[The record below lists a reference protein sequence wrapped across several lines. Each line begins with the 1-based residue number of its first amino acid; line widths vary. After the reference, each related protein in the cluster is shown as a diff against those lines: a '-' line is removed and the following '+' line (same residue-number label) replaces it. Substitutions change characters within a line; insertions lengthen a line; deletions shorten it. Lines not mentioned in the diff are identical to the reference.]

1 MIGRKKRSARG
12 FTLIELMIVVA
23 IIGIIAAIAV
33 PMYGS
38 YVQKSRRTDAK
49 AKLMEVA
56 QSLERCFTQ
65 FSKYD
70 DSSCNVV
77 ASGAVSLNSDEG
89 FYAITTTNLTSTTF
103 TLEADPPA
111 TSPQDNDADCE
122 TLTLT
127 HLGERGATGADS
139 DNCW

>member
-23 IIGIIAAIAV
+23 IIAIISAIAV
-33 PMYGS
+33 PMYGN

-65 FSKYD
+65 FSAYD
-70 DSSCNVV
+70 DSS
-77 ASGAVSLNSDEG
+77 
-89 FYAITTTNLTSTTF
+89 
-103 TLEADPPA
+103 
-111 TSPQDNDADCE
+111 
-122 TLTLT
+122 
-127 HLGERGATGADS
+127 
-139 DNCW
+139 

>member
-23 IIGIIAAIAV
+23 IIAIISAIAV
-33 PMYGS
+33 PMYGN

-65 FSKYD
+65 FSKYN

-77 ASGAVSLNSDEG
+77 TSGAVSLNSDEG
-89 FYAITTTNLTSTTF
+89 FYTITTTNLTSTTF
-103 TLEADPPA
+103 TLEANPPD

>member
-23 IIGIIAAIAV
+23 IIAIISAIAV
-33 PMYGS
+33 PMYGN

-65 FSKYD
+65 FSAYD

-89 FYAITTTNLTSTTF
+89 FYTITTTNLTSTTF
-103 TLEADPPA
+103 TLEANPPD